1 MCRGGVGVDGGGG
14 LGAQVPG
21 FSVEIQSA
29 DAVGTLLARELHAV
43 LDAFDAIGFH
53 CLNCMP
59 YRGSDEDALVG
70 QRR

>member
-1 MCRGGVGVDGGGG
+1 MCRGGMGVDGGGG
-14 LGAQVPG
+14 LGAQVSG

-53 CLNCMP
+53 FLNCMP

>member
-1 MCRGGVGVDGGGG
+1 MCRGGMGVDGGGG
-14 LGAQVPG
+14 LGAQVSG